1 MFPCMEEAFQSN
13 GSFPQGRNP
22 TEAQALRS
30 QAYREFPGEFACIK
44 LEQNTNQHEMQ
55 RAEVF
60 LSHVHTHTHTQSK
73 AGQHTFDRQD
83 SGNPVLAT
91 VCFFTVG

>member
-22 TEAQALRS
+22 TEARALRS

-55 RAEVF
+55 RAKVF
-60 LSHVHTHTHTQSK
+60 LSHVHTHTHRVKQ
-73 AGQHTFDRQD
+73 
-83 SGNPVLAT
+83 GNTHLIGRT
-91 VCFFTVG
+91 LEILS